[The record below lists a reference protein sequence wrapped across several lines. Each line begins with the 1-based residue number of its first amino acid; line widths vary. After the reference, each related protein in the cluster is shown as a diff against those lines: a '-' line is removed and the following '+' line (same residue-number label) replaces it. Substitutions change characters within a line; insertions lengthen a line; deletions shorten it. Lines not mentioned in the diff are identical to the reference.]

1 MAIDFTPLHP
11 HFVAQASSIA
21 LREVFDPAVLAE
33 IRAGM
38 DRHAV
43 LVFRDQAFA
52 DDEQLDFARRLDGR
66 LHEKTGSRVVS
77 ANRLG
82 NEALTDISNVADDGG
97 LLSLDD
103 RRPLYSLANR
113 LWHTDVSFENPP
125 GCYSLLH
132 ARLVPSNGPP
142 TGANCAG

>member
-1 MAIDFTPLHP
+1 MTAPF
-11 HFVAQASSIA
+11 
-21 LREVFDPAVLAE
+21 
-33 IRAGM
+33 AGV
-38 DRHAV
+38 RHA
-43 LVFRDQAFA
+43 AA
-52 DDEQLDFARRLDGR
+52 
-66 LHEKTGSRVVS
+66 S
-77 ANRLG
+77 RLG